1 MVHSLRSQQFLTE
14 SRLKDA
20 MAGDID
26 ACFELGVSFS
36 AGADGCPL
44 DLVAAHKWFNIA
56 ALGGNERAMQCRAE
70 IAEDMTAREIVEAQ
84 RQARAMLGF
93 GNRMAA

>member
-1 MVHSLRSQQFLTE
+1 MGHSLKTQQFLTE
-14 SRLKDA
+14 TRLRDA
-20 MAGDID
+20 MRGDID
-26 ACFELGVSFS
+26 ACFQLGVSYS

-56 ALGGNERAMQCRAE
+56 ALGGNVRAMECRAE
-70 IAEDMTAREIVEAQ
+70 IADDMTAREIIEAQ

-93 GNRMAA
+93 ANRLAA

>member
-1 MVHSLRSQQFLTE
+1 MGHGLKSQQFLTE
-14 SRLKDA
+14 SRLRDA

-56 ALGGNERAMQCRAE
+56 ALGGNQRAMQCRAE
-70 IAEDMTAREIVEAQ
+70 IAEEMTAREIIEAQ

-93 GNRMAA
+93 ANRIAA

>member
-14 SRLKDA
+14 ARMRDA

-26 ACFELGVSFS
+26 ACFELGVSYS
-36 AGADGCPL
+36 MGADGCPL

-56 ALGGNERAMQCRAE
+56 ALGGSRRAMECRAE
-70 IAEDMTAREIVEAQ
+70 IADDMTAREVLEAQ
-84 RQARAMLGF
+84 RQARAVLGF
-93 GNRMAA
+93 GNRLAA